1 MNSSND
7 PYLKRCNKRYNST
20 LRSMSKKK
28 MAGVFTTDQLT
39 KEVRKYYAMRC
50 YTITELTI
58 EASGFDVAC
67 RRIDLFCWNTS
78 TQKGYAVEVKVSRN
92 DFFQDIQ
99 ANKQQAARD
108 SNLIVVWAVPKSQLS
123 LEEVQD
129 AVPASDKVIVF
140 SRDKWGGVSYDR
152 SRNWRANGAPVM
164 TDANYAMLWR
174 GLLAAAAAGR
184 VAYPS
189 QS

>member
-1 MNSSND
+1 MTSPDD
-7 PYLKRCNKRYNST
+7 PDRKRYNSS
-20 LRSMSKKK
+20 LRPMSKKK

-58 EASGFDVAC
+58 EASGFDVAS

-92 DFFQDIQ
+92 DFFKDIQ

-108 SNLIVVWAVPKSQLS
+108 SNMIVVWAVPKSQLS
-123 LEEVQD
+123 LEEVQA

-140 SRDKWGGVSYDR
+140 SRDKWGGGCLTTAR
-152 SRNWRANGAPVM
+152 ETGAR
-164 TDANYAMLWR
+164 TAR
-174 GLLAAAAAGR
+174 
-184 VAYPS
+184 
-189 QS
+189 Q

>member
-1 MNSSND
+1 MTSPDD
-7 PYLKRCNKRYNST
+7 PDRKRFNST
-20 LRSMSKKK
+20 LRPMSKKK

-58 EASGFDVAC
+58 EASGFDDVAS

-78 TQKGYAVEVKVSRN
+78 THKGYAVEVKVSRN
-92 DFFQDIQ
+92 DFFKDIR

-123 LEEVQD
+123 LEEAQA

-152 SRNWRANGAPVM
+152 SQNWCASGFPAM

-189 QS
+189 QP